1 MLFVLCFIFVRNVS
15 RKRLAEKKPAPAYT
29 NTLTI
34 KAAPGMDSLAPYTD
48 SKAVWAAHGLMVYS
62 VSFNLSAM
70 RCFFMASTAMHIS

>member
-48 SKAVWAAHGLMVYS
+48 SKAV
-62 VSFNLSAM
+62 
-70 RCFFMASTAMHIS
+70 

>member
-1 MLFVLCFIFVRNVS
+1 MICVKEACMLFVLCFIFVRNVS

-48 SKAVWAAHGLMVYS
+48 SKAV
-62 VSFNLSAM
+62 
-70 RCFFMASTAMHIS
+70 